1 VTDQERDAL
10 QARLTEAKNVLHQLR
25 LGQKE
30 VSITSGGKTVSYDK
44 ANIGDLRAY
53 ISEMERE
60 LGNPSGIARP
70 LRFRIG

>member
-1 VTDQERDAL
+1 MTDLERAAL
-10 QARLTEAKNVLHQLR
+10 QARLDEAKAVLHQVR

-44 ANIGDLRAY
+44 TSIGDLRSY

-70 LRFRIG
+70 FRFRIG